1 MASKGV
7 NAAAFC
13 DKNRFVRAC
22 HCQLKFFVPLL
33 DLPRYQRV
41 WSALQAPYK
50 AQLEPMLVQYV
61 LPCFEAPA
69 GYLRAKAC
77 WVTQQYADIKF
88 AAGRGR
94 GPTFLQLFQKTLSLL
109 ADPGLPV

>member
-1 MASKGV
+1 MQLHSVIMIDSSKLVVAIEASLPSF
-7 NAAAFC
+7 NLR
-13 DKNRFVRAC
+13 RFQKIWC
-22 HCQLKFFVPLL
+22 
-33 DLPRYQRV
+33 
-41 WSALQAPYK
+41 ALQAPYK

-69 GYLRAKAC
+69 GHLRAKAC

-109 ADPGLPV
+109 ADPALPV